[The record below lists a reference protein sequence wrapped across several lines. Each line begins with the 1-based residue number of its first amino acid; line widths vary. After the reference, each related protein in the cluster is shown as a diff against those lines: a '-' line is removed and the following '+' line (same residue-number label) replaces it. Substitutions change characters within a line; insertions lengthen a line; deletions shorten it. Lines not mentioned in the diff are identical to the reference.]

1 MPTDTEAPRLQDW
14 VGRTQTV
21 TDTLEPV
28 PLRQMAS
35 LMDMDSRMREPLQ
48 PGPLP
53 AGWHWL
59 YFNPLQVQSRLGP
72 DGHPQ
77 RGDFLP
83 PVPLERR
90 MWAGSRLHWLRDF
103 EAGMRVD
110 KHSEILSVTE
120 KSGRSGQMVFV
131 TVRHRYS
138 DAAGLLL
145 EEEHDIVYR
154 ELASPA
160 EMQALAQ
167 LGQQVRDGVHAFER
181 EGRIVQPWRADAVML
196 FRYSAAT
203 FNGHRIHYDADYCR
217 QVEGYPGLVVH
228 GPLLATLL
236 MHLVQTQV
244 APGRSLARFEF
255 RALKPTFDIGG
266 FHLHCTP
273 EDAAFKVWTTNNI
286 GQVGIDGQIT
296 LR

>member
-1 MPTDTEAPRLQDW
+1 MSATQPPLQAW
-14 VGRTQTV
+14 VGRTLTTTQTL
-21 TDTLEPV
+21 TEV
-28 PLRQMAS
+28 PLQQMAA
-35 LMDMDSRMREPLQ
+35 LMNDESRMREPLR

-59 YFNPLQVQSRLGP
+59 FFNPLQVQRLLGP
-72 DGHPQ
+72 DGHPE

-83 PVPLERR
+83 PVPLPRR
-90 MWAGSRLHWLRDF
+90 MWAGSRLHWHGDF

-110 KHSEILSVTE
+110 KTSEILQVTE

-131 TVRHRYS
+131 TVSHRYRATGK
-138 DAAGLLL
+138 DILH
-145 EEEHDIVYR
+145 EEHDIVYR
-154 ELASPA
+154 EAVSDA
-160 EMQALAQ
+160 ETQALRQ
-167 LGQQVRDGVHAFER
+167 LGEQVRTGVHAFER
-181 EGRIVQPWRADAVML
+181 QGQTIVPWHCDPVAL

-203 FNGHRIHYDADYCR
+203 FNGHRIHYDVDYCR
-217 QVEGYPGLVVH
+217 EVEGYPGLVVH
-228 GPLLATLL
+228 GPLLASLL

-244 APGRSLARFEF
+244 APGRPLGRFTF

-273 EDAAFKVWTTNNI
+273 DGQDLQVWTTNNI
-286 GQVGIDGQIT
+286 GQVGVDGRIT